1 MRLVY
6 KTSVI
11 YVLISIL
18 VLLIAGLLSY
28 FNLQSEMLDD
38 ELETVQHEQ
47 SYIQKLIKND
57 KQRDVLILSPDGLS
71 KIEPTEIEKPKNNF
85 TLDTTIFDMQE
96 KEFVDYRF
104 YVSYIKK
111 QNQVYKI
118 TLAKNQ
124 HIKEEFFEN
133 VLSIIG
139 LILTLIIVVFI
150 VANWFISKMIW
161 KPFFKTLTQLKSYS
175 ISEHK
180 KFVFDPSNIFEFNA
194 LNSVLSEMTNTIYQS
209 YEKQKEFTENASHEM
224 QTPIAILKG
233 NIEMLMQSENLDERD
248 MGYIEGIEL
257 GLTKLSRLNSTLLLL
272 AKIENKQS
280 QSRISVNLSN
290 VIHQILEQFN
300 DALEF
305 RKIEVEITLPI
316 DFEIH
321 IDPILVEILFS
332 NLIQNAIRHNIEG
345 GKIFIHNLNKSV
357 MILNSGKP
365 LNFESS
371 ELYDRFKKSNDS
383 IESTGL
389 GLAIVKSILNSYG
402 NTIEYFY
409 ENELHIFRM
418 NFL

>member
-1 MRLVY
+1 
-6 KTSVI
+6 
-11 YVLISIL
+11 
-18 VLLIAGLLSY
+18 
-28 FNLQSEMLDD
+28 
-38 ELETVQHEQ
+38 
-47 SYIQKLIKND
+47 
-57 KQRDVLILSPDGLS
+57 
-71 KIEPTEIEKPKNNF
+71 
-85 TLDTTIFDMQE
+85 MQE

-409 ENELHIFRM
+409 ENELHIFRI